1 MTSIYSLRQRRSA
14 SGETLLTNSTK
25 RAPRTLAPRG
35 TTKGAQG
42 LRVQLGNGL
51 RAPRRRPTSVL
62 TTRRPY
68 TTVSCIEGR
77 RHAGGELGRKIHQQ
91 RYEAER
97 PDPCGD
103 DCPRGLCD
111 NNCCHAC
118 LPGFSAHPSAIRN
131 HVGRYGGHVFY
142 KP

>member
-1 MTSIYSLRQRRSA
+1 MTSIYSLPQRRAA

-25 RAPRTLAPRG
+25 RARRQRAPRG

-62 TTRRPY
+62 TTRRRY

-77 RHAGGELGRKIHQQ
+77 RHAGGNSEETGRA
-91 RYEAER
+91 R
-97 PDPCGD
+97 
-103 DCPRGLCD
+103 
-111 NNCCHAC
+111 
-118 LPGFSAHPSAIRN
+118 SASQADS
-131 HVGRYGGHVFY
+131 VAT
-142 KP
+142 

>member
-1 MTSIYSLRQRRSA
+1 MTSIYSLPQKRAA

-25 RAPRTLAPRG
+25 RAPRALAPRG

-77 RHAGGELGRKIHQQ
+77 RHAGGELGSNGRQP
-91 RYEAER
+91 AR
-97 PDPCGD
+97 PPRDPD
-103 DCPRGLCD
+103 NPRFL
-111 NNCCHAC
+111 
-118 LPGFSAHPSAIRN
+118 LSFR
-131 HVGRYGGHVFY
+131 FF
-142 KP
+142 